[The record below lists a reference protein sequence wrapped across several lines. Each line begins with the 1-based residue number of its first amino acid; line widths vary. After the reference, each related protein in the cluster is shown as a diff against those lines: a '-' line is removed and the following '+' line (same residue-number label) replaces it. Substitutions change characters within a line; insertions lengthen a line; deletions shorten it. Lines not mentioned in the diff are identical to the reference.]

1 MKKNARFDE
10 ILKSTFAL
18 RENEGQ
24 DKVMSLE
31 QAIRRFVEPG
41 MGVQF
46 HKEANAAL
54 MELTRRFWG
63 TQPRFTFICYALG
76 HHAIAPVFG
85 GLVKS

>member
-31 QAIRRFVEPG
+31 QAIRRFV
-41 MGVQF
+41 
-46 HKEANAAL
+46 
-54 MELTRRFWG
+54 
-63 TQPRFTFICYALG
+63 
-76 HHAIAPVFG
+76 
-85 GLVKS
+85 